1 MSNGNKNA
9 QSGVLDTRV
18 QQDQENSTNSGST
31 YLASPTHNG
40 RRFMVVPIVEPKNP
54 NQTLVDGWGLF
65 LLETNGSNSNFYK
78 SGNGN
83 DPYCAVYVG
92 PYTMGSNDK
101 GGATSGSGAYYVT
114 LVL

>member
-1 MSNGNKNA
+1 MLFRS
-9 QSGVLDTRV
+9 VLDTRV